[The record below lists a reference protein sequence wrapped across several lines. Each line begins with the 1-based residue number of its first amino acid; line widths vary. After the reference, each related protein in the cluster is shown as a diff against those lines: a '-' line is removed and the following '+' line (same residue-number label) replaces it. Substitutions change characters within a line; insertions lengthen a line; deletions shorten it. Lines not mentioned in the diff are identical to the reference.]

1 LPYHHSGLIQVT
13 QLTTA
18 SGMAFDLHTDAAYT
32 DGTTI
37 VGDVLNLVQI
47 ELESSLD
54 PIATARSSASL
65 ASGTSNSDAQGNSDN
80 ADGGSTAADQ
90 AEAVDQQ
97 LGWQWDGSIAGQV
110 SVWGHVVV
118 PAPAVVA
125 RTARP
130 RPSLLAST
138 LQLTHADLNMLAL
151 RSELLSVQAGP
162 TPVSTV
168 P

>member
-1 LPYHHSGLIQVT
+1 VT

-18 SGMAFDLHTDAAYT
+18 SGMAFDLHTDVAYT

-37 VGDVLNLVQI
+37 VGDVLNLAQL
-47 ELESSLD
+47 ELEGSLD
-54 PIATARSSASL
+54 PIATARSSVNL
-65 ASGTSNSDAQGNSDN
+65 AAGTSNSDAQGNSDN

-110 SVWGHVVV
+110 SVLGHVVV
-118 PAPAVVA
+118 PAPAVVV
-125 RTARP
+125 RTASP
-130 RPSLLAST
+130 RPSLMAST
-138 LQLTHADLNMLAL
+138 MQFTHTDINMLAL
-151 RSELLSVQAGP
+151 QTELLSVQAGP
-162 TPVSTV
+162 TSVSTV